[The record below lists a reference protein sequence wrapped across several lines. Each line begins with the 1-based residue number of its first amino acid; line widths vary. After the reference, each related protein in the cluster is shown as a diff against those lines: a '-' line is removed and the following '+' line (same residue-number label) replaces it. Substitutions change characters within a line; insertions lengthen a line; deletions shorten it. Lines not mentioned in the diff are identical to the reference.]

1 MKKKLLKKIKNINWI
16 TLLTPLVLL
25 LFAVPMFIPKNK
37 TNNLDSNVD
46 LKSKIES
53 IDKIADQ
60 EVIELNKRLTNDQLS
75 ELSSSEIFKLYN
87 ESGQERLSKIFS
99 GNDSA
104 RDYALTLIG
113 KVIPTT
119 TLVDSVGNKIAL
131 NNKSIVVILNTREKS
146 KEFSKTLLETQ
157 FEEGTKP
164 IIIFPAEDKEK
175 VSEFTKE
182 TGLNNGLYQIVTLSD
197 NPKTSSQPD
206 LLGIAEFY
214 FNAKGVPSYVSI
226 DTNSITMAGSG
237 KDPELWKTF
246 IGESFKKPYLY
257 NETVGG
263 NDGKSE
269 SKE

>member
-1 MKKKLLKKIKNINWI
+1 MKKKLLEQIKNINW
-16 TLLTPLVLL
+16 TALLTPLILL
-25 LFAVPMFIPKNK
+25 LFAIPLFIPKNQ
-37 TNNLDSNVD
+37 TNDSDSNVD

-60 EVIELNKRLTNDQLS
+60 EVIELNKRLTNNQLS
-75 ELSSSEIFKLYN
+75 ELSSSEILKLYN

-99 GNDSA
+99 ENNSA
-104 RDYALTLIG
+104 RDYALSLIG

-119 TLVDSVGNKIAL
+119 TLVDSGGNKITL
-131 NNKSIVVILNTREKS
+131 NNKSIIVILNTGEKS
-146 KEFSKTLLETQ
+146 KEFSKTLLDTQ
-157 FEEGTKP
+157 FEQGVKP

-182 TGLNNGLYQIVTLSD
+182 TGLDNGLYQIVTLSD

-237 KDPELWKTF
+237 KDSDLWKTF
-246 IGESFKKPYLY
+246 ISESFKKPYLY
-257 NETVGG
+257 NETIGG
-263 NDGKSE
+263 TDGKSE

>member
-1 MKKKLLKKIKNINWI
+1 MKKKILKKFKNINWT
-16 TLLTPLVLL
+16 TLLTTLILL
-25 LFAVPMFIPKNK
+25 LFTIILFFPKNK
-37 TNNLDSNVD
+37 TNNSDSNVD

-75 ELSSSEIFKLYN
+75 ELSSSEILKLYN
-87 ESGQERLSKIFS
+87 ESGQERFSKIFS
-99 GNDSA
+99 GNDLA

-119 TLVDSVGNKIAL
+119 TLVDSGGNKITL
-131 NNKSIVVILNTREKS
+131 NNKSIVVILNTGEKS

-157 FEEGTKP
+157 FEQGVKP
-164 IIIFPAEDKEK
+164 VVIFPAEDKEK

-182 TGLNNGLYQIVTLSD
+182 TGLDSGLYQIVTLSD

-237 KDPELWKTF
+237 KDPDLWKTF
-246 IGESFKKPYLY
+246 INESFKKPYLY
-257 NETVGG
+257 NEIIGG
-263 NDGKSE
+263 KDGKSE